1 MGGRARG
8 QSGKRAGRRARGPG
22 GRRCSGRAAGV
33 TERGGPQGDRR
44 EAGVG
49 GSERSALRGALRGE
63 RRVAA
68 VYCIAYGRRETGDFT
83 EIWRIKTKGSI
94 ARRPFLRIPRRGLR
108 QHYGATVECLGLGCD
123 VGSSADGESKEKSN
137 EIWSREFGS
146 KYMSTKQI
154 PT

>member
-1 MGGRARG
+1 
-8 QSGKRAGRRARGPG
+8 
-22 GRRCSGRAAGV
+22 
-33 TERGGPQGDRR
+33 
-44 EAGVG
+44 VG
-49 GSERSALRGALRGE
+49 GSERSALRGALRFIFYG
-63 RRVAA
+63 
-68 VYCIAYGRRETGDFT
+68 IAYGRRETGDFT

-94 ARRPFLRIPRRGLR
+94 SRRPFLRIPRRGLR

-137 EIWSREFGS
+137 EIWSREFGF